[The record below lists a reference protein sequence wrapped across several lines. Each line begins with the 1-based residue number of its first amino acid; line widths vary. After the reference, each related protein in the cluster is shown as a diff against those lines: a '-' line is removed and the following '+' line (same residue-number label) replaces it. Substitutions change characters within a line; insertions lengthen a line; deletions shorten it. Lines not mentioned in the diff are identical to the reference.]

1 MMIAFLFATPAR
13 AQQFNIAQVND
24 SLWNLTLTVDGDTSL
39 WQLKYPVYR
48 FATADINGDGSVD
61 AVVGVYKA
69 SRFFTTPN
77 RRVFIFKNYEGLIR
91 PLWLG
96 SRLSGELVDFNIVD
110 NKVRAIEKA
119 KDRFVV
125 SDYSWNGFGL
135 AMDSVVY
142 TSSSI
147 DDCYHFLSIIK
158 Q

>member
-1 MMIAFLFATPAR
+1 MIAFIFAPQTR
-13 AQQFNIAQVND
+13 AQQFSIKQVND

-39 WQLKYPVYR
+39 WHLKYPVYR

-96 SRLSGELVDFNIVD
+96 SRLSGELVDFNVVD

>member
-1 MMIAFLFATPAR
+1 MIAFIFAPQTR
-13 AQQFNIAQVND
+13 AQQFSIKQVND

-96 SRLSGELVDFNIVD
+96 SRLSGELVDFNVVD

>member
-61 AVVGVYKA
+61 AVVGVHKA

>member
-1 MMIAFLFATPAR
+1 MIAFLFATQAR

-24 SLWNLTLTVDGDTSL
+24 SLWNLTLTVDGDMSL

>member
-13 AQQFNIAQVND
+13 AQQFNITQVND

-69 SRFFTTPN
+69 SRFFTTPS

-142 TSSSI
+142 TSSTI

>member
-1 MMIAFLFATPAR
+1 MIAFLFATQAR
-13 AQQFNIAQVND
+13 AQHFNIAQVND

>member
-1 MMIAFLFATPAR
+1 MIAFLFATPAR
-13 AQQFNIAQVND
+13 AQQFNITQVND

>member
-1 MMIAFLFATPAR
+1 MIAFLFAPQTR
-13 AQQFNIAQVND
+13 AQQFSIEQVND
-24 SLWNLTLTVDGDTSL
+24 SLWNLALTVDGDTSL

-48 FATADINGDGSVD
+48 FATADINDDGSVD

-96 SRLSGELVDFNIVD
+96 SRLSGELVDFNVVD

>member
-1 MMIAFLFATPAR
+1 MIAFLFATPAR
-13 AQQFNIAQVND
+13 AQQFNITQVND

-69 SRFFTTPN
+69 SRFFTTPS

-142 TSSSI
+142 TSSTI